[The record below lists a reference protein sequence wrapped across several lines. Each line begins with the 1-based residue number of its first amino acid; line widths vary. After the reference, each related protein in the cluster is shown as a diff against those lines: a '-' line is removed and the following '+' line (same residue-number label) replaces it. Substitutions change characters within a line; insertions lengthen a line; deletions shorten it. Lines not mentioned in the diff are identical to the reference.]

1 MKTKMF
7 KYGLFFLI
15 LFFGVA
21 LTSCDDKDK
30 DEEKEEVVFDERI
43 EKVLPEDIRVSVER
57 YMPLFLGVNPPNVEG
72 TYYIDP
78 YVSVYC
84 EDEGFEP
91 GHVVASYNI
100 NFSNQNMRNNTIDMS
115 QTSSNFTDKS
125 DGKGVFISGSD
136 DKFTAYFSTTGISS
150 FSDYDV
156 YYKTSVVISGKKTKN
171 GIKDFYYAFVML
183 EKSDDPENYVMDEGY
198 FRIFKDE
205 DGLSEY
211 SSLPDDINQLPR
223 NARLVKEGNINTL
236 YMSANAKKYKQ

>member
-57 YMPLFLGVNPPNVEG
+57 YMPFFLGVNPPNVEG

-78 YVSVYC
+78 YVTVYC
-84 EDEGFEP
+84 EDEGGYEP
-91 GHVVASYNI
+91 GRVISSYYI
-100 NFSNQNMRNNTIDMS
+100 NFSNQNMRNNTIDMYKL
-115 QTSSNFTDKS
+115 SSDFTDKS

-171 GIKDFYYAFVML
+171 GIKDLYYAFVML
-183 EKSDDPENYVMDEGY
+183 EKSDDPENYIMEEGY
-198 FRIFKDE
+198 FRIFKDMT
-205 DGLSEY
+205 D
-211 SSLPDDINQLPR
+211 
-223 NARLVKEGNINTL
+223 
-236 YMSANAKKYKQ
+236 

>member
-1 MKTKMF
+1 MKTKVF

-84 EDEGFEP
+84 EDEAFEP
-91 GHVVASYNI
+91 GRVISSYYI
-100 NFSNQNMRNNTIDMS
+100 NFSNQNMSNNTIDMYK
-115 QTSSNFTDKS
+115 TSSDFMDKS

-171 GIKDFYYAFVML
+171 GIKDLYYAFVML
-183 EKSDDPENYVMDEGY
+183 EKSDDPENNVMDEGY
-198 FRIFKDE
+198 FRIFKDD

-211 SSLPDDINQLPR
+211 SSINQLPR

-236 YMSANAKKYKQ
+236 YMSANAQTYNQ